1 MLYDLMYFTC
11 TDYLIKIHLKQET
24 KLCAAVCNNHKSLII
39 IPPQY
44 FFENWFRA
52 FVIESFISY

>member
-1 MLYDLMYFTC
+1 MLYDLMCFTC

-39 IPPQY
+39 ILL
-44 FFENWFRA
+44 
-52 FVIESFISY
+52 